1 MREGVGHSAASNAA
15 DVDRG
20 EKPQRGARVSTRR
33 SAGRYGGRTAPG
45 ARPRQLV
52 AGELESILSGLIDT
66 LAHRTPTQPGD
77 LPVSFEIELDGIR
90 CLVLVEASGLPEG
103 TLSPREDEIAKM
115 VGLGYP
121 NKTIAAN
128 LGISSWTVST
138 HLRRMF
144 AKFGVSSRAA
154 LVASVLEE
162 RRVSDERRAPR
173 R

>member
-1 MREGVGHSAASNAA
+1 
-15 DVDRG
+15 
-20 EKPQRGARVSTRR
+20 
-33 SAGRYGGRTAPG
+33 
-45 ARPRQLV
+45 
-52 AGELESILSGLIDT
+52 
-66 LAHRTPTQPGD
+66 
-77 LPVSFEIELDGIR
+77 
-90 CLVLVEASGLPEG
+90 
-103 TLSPREDEIAKM
+103 M

-162 RRVSDERRAPR
+162 RRCLRRTPGPQALTSALTHLDLADVR
-173 R
+173 RRDDRDRDVAELLRFAGDMGRRGV